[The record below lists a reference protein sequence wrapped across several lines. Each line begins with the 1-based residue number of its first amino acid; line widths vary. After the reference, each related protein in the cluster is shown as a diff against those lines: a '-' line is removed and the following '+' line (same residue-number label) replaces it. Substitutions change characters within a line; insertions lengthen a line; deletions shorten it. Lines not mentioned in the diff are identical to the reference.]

1 LRVRD
6 ALPPKWHVT
15 LVAIGR
21 VLAYRVFQQETGGG
35 GMFAPIVFMQREAI
49 AFPSLTHFQRGIHH
63 VQGR

>member
-21 VLAYRVFQQETGGG
+21 VLAYRVFQQETG
-35 GMFAPIVFMQREAI
+35 AAECLR
-49 AFPSLTHFQRGIHH
+49 R
-63 VQGR
+63 